1 MDSRNYTSKEK
12 EIFGYITWVLL
23 DACLR
28 ISPDLELHPSKL
40 DKQGCVSS
48 HNQASMLFNLQLQ
61 ALCRKLQAQ
70 FSDAEVIYVDIFTIK
85 SNLIANYSHY
95 GFKQPLMASCGYGG
109 APLKYNH
116 QVNCGKGRVV
126 EGTSVTDKGCS
137 DSTEHMNW
145 DGIHYTQASN
155 QYVSSQILT
164 GKYSDPPF

>member
-1 MDSRNYTSKEK
+1 
-12 EIFGYITWVLL
+12 
-23 DACLR
+23 
-28 ISPDLELHPSKL
+28 
-40 DKQGCVSS
+40 
-48 HNQASMLFNLQLQ
+48 MLFNLQLQ

-70 FSDAEVIYVDIFTIK
+70 FSDAEVIYVDIFTII

-137 DSTEHMNW
+137 DSTEHVNW